1 MSNLIGRYQTD
12 KSSLKKVSQ
21 NPLHLVLGNRKRP
34 TAKKPK
40 NYLLQRHSPTHF
52 TYISS
57 LFKWQEMAGNGTTA
71 YSLDY
76 QGEQLVLILHHA
88 SNEAEIALMTP
99 IRNSIVSIN
108 NMESGAKSDPNADI

>member
-1 MSNLIGRYQTD
+1 MSNLMGSYQTD
-12 KSSLKKVSQ
+12 KSNLIKVSQ
-21 NPLHLVLGNRKRP
+21 KEVHLVIGNRKKP

-40 NYLLQRHSPTHF
+40 YYLLQRHSATRF

-57 LFKWQEMAGNGTTA
+57 LFEWQEMAGNGTTA

-76 QGEQLVLILHHA
+76 QGEHLVLILRHA

-108 NMESGAKSDPNADI
+108 NMESGAKIDPNADI